1 MPKKKWGDN
10 PKALEART
18 RKESKKREEQERV
31 EKAKDDAF
39 WADDDKHLK
48 RKQQR
53 KADKESKKHEQ
64 QEKKLEKQRLLEEEM
79 AQLKGPTQA
88 AKVTGGGK
96 VTQAQIQAQLER
108 LRQQAQQKAKRPEQE
123 EAPLEENVNKLI
135 ADQLAAE
142 GAVEARSVEEAIS
155 VLSVKE
161 AALDKHPERRMK
173 AAYNKYEEENLPRLK
188 QENPNMRLS
197 QLKQM
202 LKKDWMKSPENPM
215 NQRNLAFNAKS

>member
-10 PKALEART
+10 PKAVEART
-18 RKESKKREEQERV
+18 RKENKKREEHERL
-31 EKAKDDAF
+31 EKAKDDAY

-53 KADKESKKHEQ
+53 KADKESKKQEHL
-64 QEKKLEKQRLLEEEM
+64 EKKLEKQRLLEEEM
-79 AQLKGPTQA
+79 AQLKGPVSKTG
-88 AKVTGGGK
+88 GGGK
-96 VTQAQIQAQLER
+96 VTQAQIQAQLEKEK
-108 LRQQAQQKAKRPEQE
+108 QQAELKAKRVEPE

-135 ADQLAAE
+135 ADQLSAE

-161 AALDKHPERRMK
+161 AAADRHPERRMK
-173 AAYNKYEEENLPRLK
+173 AAFNKYEEENLPRLK

-215 NQRNLAFNAKS
+215 NQRNLAYNAKS

>member
-18 RKESKKREEQERV
+18 RKDNKKREEQERV

-53 KADKESKKHEQ
+53 KADKESKKHELV
-64 QEKKLEKQRLLEEEM
+64 EKKLEKQRLLEEEM
-79 AQLKGPTQA
+79 AQLKGPTVKTA
-88 AKVTGGGK
+88 GGGK
-96 VTQAQIQAQLER
+96 MTQAQIQAQLER
-108 LRQQAQQKAKRPEQE
+108 EKQQAQQKAKRPEQE

-161 AALDKHPERRMK
+161 AAVDRHPERRMK